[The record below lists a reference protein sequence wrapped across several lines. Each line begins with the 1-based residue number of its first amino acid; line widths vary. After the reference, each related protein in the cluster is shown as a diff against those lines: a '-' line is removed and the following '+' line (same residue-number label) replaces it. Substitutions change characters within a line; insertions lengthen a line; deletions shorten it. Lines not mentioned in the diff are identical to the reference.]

1 MSDFTRR
8 DFVKTSAGAAV
19 SLTVIGGLGVSEAE
33 AKKHGHTKHHGHSH
47 PIVAWISEPHN
58 GKITVMS
65 GKREVV
71 IRDHKLVAKLARAT
85 K

>member
-19 SLTVIGGLGVSEAE
+19 SVTAIGALGASEAE
-33 AKKHGHTKHHGHSH
+33 AERHAARSR
-47 PIVAWISEPHN
+47 PIVAWIGDPHD

-65 GKREVV
+65 GKHEVT
-71 IRDHKLVAKLARAT
+71 IRDHKLVAKLARAA

>member
-19 SLTVIGGLGVSEAE
+19 SVSAIAALAAAEAE
-33 AKKHGHTKHHGHSH
+33 AKAHGHSH
-47 PIVAWISEPHN
+47 PIVAWVGDPRN
-58 GKITVMS
+58 GKVTVMS
-65 GKREVV
+65 GKHEMT
-71 IRDHKLVAKLARAT
+71 IRDHKLANRLVRAAKKSGR

>member
-19 SLTVIGGLGVSEAE
+19 SVTAIGAIAAGDAE
-33 AKKHGHTKHHGHSH
+33 AKRHAARSH
-47 PIVAWISEPHN
+47 PIVAWIGDPRN

-65 GKREVV
+65 GKHEVT
-71 IRDHKLVAKLARAT
+71 IRDHKLVAKLARAA